1 VGPRSLELVRLALTS
16 CGFPKPQMEHVSPVT
31 NSKLLSRM
39 LRLKALKI
47 SDFEFRNRDK
57 ELHLAVKPYKNGCR
71 CPHCKRRGRI
81 VQPGSEVRRWED
93 ATILGIRI
101 IFHYAPKEIECPTH
115 GRVQE
120 EIPWAAAYSRV
131 TYRLEYRICALC
143 QIMTQKAAAE
153 ILKMPSSTLS
163 DLLHRV
169 INRAR
174 DGHRIRGLT
183 TVGIDEISYCKGR
196 KFATIVYDLDR
207 ACVLWVGKGK
217 GRETIDRFFQDALSD
232 EQRKRVRWAS
242 CDMSDA
248 YINAIRQ
255 HLPNV
260 SLVIDRFHLVKALNS
275 AVDEV
280 RKEEWRQLDVKGRKA
295 IKGLRWL
302 LSLHSRNRTKA
313 HTRFLNRLRQSNR
326 RIHRAWVLK
335 DEFEHFWNYRS
346 ETVARRF
353 LKRWMTAALRSRIP
367 SLRVFVTTLRKHFDN
382 VVTFINRPLTNAVG
396 EGLNRIIKIVK
407 NRASGFR
414 TLDSFADMIFL
425 TVGDLDIL
433 AQIPSELRTL

>member
-1 VGPRSLELVRLALTS
+1 
-16 CGFPKPQMEHVSPVT
+16 MT
-31 NSKLLSRM
+31 NSKLLGRM
-39 LRLKALKI
+39 LRLKALKVT
-47 SDFEFRNRDK
+47 DFEFRDYDR

-71 CPHCKRRGRI
+71 CPHCDRRGRI
-81 VQPGSEVRRWED
+81 VHQGSEFRIWED
-93 ATILGIRI
+93 AAVLGLKIM
-101 IFHYAPKEIECPTH
+101 FHYAPKEIECPTH

-120 EIPWAAAYSRV
+120 DIPWAAAYSRV
-131 TYRLEYRICALC
+131 TFRLEYRICALC

-153 ILKMPSSTLS
+153 ILKIPTSTLS

-169 INRAR
+169 ITRAR
-174 DGHRIRGLT
+174 DGHKIRGLT
-183 TVGIDEISYCKGR
+183 TVGVDEISYCKGR

-217 GRETIDRFFQDALSD
+217 GRETIDRFFQQALSE
-232 EQRKRVRWAS
+232 EQRKSVLWAS
-242 CDMSDA
+242 CDMSEA
-248 YINAIRQ
+248 YINAVKH

-260 SLVIDRFHLVKALNS
+260 TLVIDRFHVVKALNG

-280 RKEEWRQLDVKGRKA
+280 RKEEWRELDSKGRKA

-346 ETVARRF
+346 ETAAKRY
-353 LKRWMTAALRSRIP
+353 LKRWITAALRSRIP
-367 SLRVFVTTLRKHFDN
+367 SLRDFVATLRKHFEN
-382 VVTFINRPLTNAVG
+382 VVTFIKRPLTNAVG
-396 EGLNRIIKIVK
+396 EGINRIIKIVK

-414 TLDSFADMIFL
+414 NLGSFSDLIFL